1 MTRQENHKPIMTT
14 LQITMTAVNA
24 ALYAA
29 VGLVTYFGV
38 FAPSPLGIVRFWP
51 AVVVPGVIAALFGPW
66 VGGFG
71 AAIGILAS
79 DMVIHGNF
87 LLSVTVG
94 VPSNFI
100 GFFLVGYIARKQLNL
115 KRMIPALLLG
125 ALTLLVGVYAI
136 IALPEARSLYQIQL
150 SVAETLLLFLGTV
163 GGSYLL
169 IVIVAVLKPKWRSY
183 SVGSIVGLGAGSII
197 IGLGLVAYF
206 GTPLYYSLGW
216 FVWTFATEIPFLLLL
231 GPPVL
236 QACYRAFPSLKPPNE
251 RGK

>member
-1 MTRQENHKPIMTT
+1 MKGQQKNNRIMTT
-14 LQITMTAVNA
+14 LQVTMTAINA

-29 VGLVTYFGV
+29 VGIATYFGI
-38 FAPSPLGIVRFWP
+38 FAPSPLGVVRFWP
-51 AVVVPGVIAALFGPW
+51 AVVVPGVIATLFGPW

-79 DMVIHGNF
+79 DMVITGNF

-94 VPSNFI
+94 VPANFI

-115 KRMIPALLLG
+115 RKMLPALVLG
-125 ALTLLVGVYAI
+125 ALTLVVGAYAI
-136 IALPEARSLYQIQL
+136 IALPEARSIYQIQL
-150 SVAETLLLFLGTV
+150 SIAETLLLFLGTV

-169 IVIVAVLKPKWRSY
+169 IVVVTALKPKWRSY
-183 SVGSIVGLGAGSII
+183 SVGSVVGLGAGSTI
-197 IGLGLVAYF
+197 IGLGVTAYF
-206 GTPLYYSLGW
+206 GFPLFYSLGY

-236 QACYRAFPSLKPPNE
+236 QACYRAFPSLKPPSE
-251 RGK
+251 RSK

>member
-1 MTRQENHKPIMTT
+1 MTRQENHKPFMTT
-14 LQITMTAVNA
+14 IQVTMIAINA

-29 VGLVTYFGV
+29 VGLVTYFGI

-51 AVVVPGVIAALFGPW
+51 AVVIPGVIAMLFGPW

-100 GFFLVGYIARKQLNL
+100 GFFLVGYVARKQLNL
-115 KRMIPALLLG
+115 RKMIPALLLG

-136 IALPEARSLYQIQL
+136 VALPETRSLYQIQL

-169 IVIVAVLKPKWRSY
+169 IIIVAVLQPKWRSY
-183 SVGSIVGLGAGSII
+183 SIGSIVGLGAGSII

-236 QACYRAFPSLKPPNE
+236 QACYRAFPNLRPPQE
-251 RGK
+251 RSK